1 MNVKTDTK
9 EKFTVI
15 TPVTDQLSANMT
27 AELAIMLLPYIQ
39 KDIPHLILKLSEIKD
54 IEAEAA
60 DQLANIQQ
68 SFYENNCSFVIC
80 ELPATVAKVFEEKEL
95 LDIMNIT
102 PTESEAWDIL
112 QMEEVERELLNED

>member
-68 SFYENNCSFVIC
+68 SFYENNCSFVIY
-80 ELPATVAKVFEEKEL
+80 ELPATVAKVFEE
-95 LDIMNIT
+95 
-102 PTESEAWDIL
+102 
-112 QMEEVERELLNED
+112 